1 MEKGNIAKWLKKEG
15 DSIKPGDILA
25 QIETDKATVDF
36 EMQEEGY
43 IAKLMYP
50 EGAKDVK
57 LGQVVAIIVESKDDV
72 AKFKDYQGASAAPA
86 APQRSASTGD
96 RVFASPLAKKVA
108 AEKGLDLA
116 GI

>member
-1 MEKGNIAKWLKKEG
+1 MPNLSPTMEKGNIAKWLKKEG

-43 IAKLMYP
+43 IAKLLYP

-57 LGQVVAIIVESKDDV
+57 LGQVVAIIVDNKDDV
-72 AKFKDYQGASAAPA
+72 AKFKDYQAGAAASAPAAPA
-86 APQRSASTGD
+86 APKKEAVAEATKASAQP
-96 RVFASPLAKKVA
+96 A
-108 AEKGLDLA
+108 
-116 GI
+116 

>member
-43 IAKLMYP
+43 IAKLLYP

-57 LGQVVAIIVESKDDV
+57 LGQVVAIIVDNKDDI
-72 AKFKDYQGASAAPA
+72 AKFKDYQGGAAPA
-86 APQRSASTGD
+86 TPAAAATPAAPKKEAEAPKAAPVTTSSA
-96 RVFASPLAKKVA
+96 P
-108 AEKGLDLA
+108 
-116 GI
+116 

>member
-1 MEKGNIAKWLKKEG
+1 MPNLSPTMEKGNIAKWLKKEG

-72 AKFKDYQGASAAPA
+72 AKFKDYQAASAAPTPAAPA
-86 APQRSASTGD
+86 AP
-96 RVFASPLAKKVA
+96 KKEPVA
-108 AEKGLDLA
+108 AEQPKA
-116 GI
+116 SAQPA